1 MATPTLTRRHFV
13 ISSLALA
20 GPASAAPRC
29 VADPKLGGQLCKSF
43 VSIKDAFQETYYAR
57 HESTAIW
64 VACVAVVFATYGH
77 VIQQPRIAAE
87 AYGGFDK
94 IPLDRGV
101 SVAAPLA
108 RDWKDD
114 DGVRFRTSIAP
125 LFDADS
131 DGKLDQNTMIQ
142 AVANG
147 DPLILGGGEHPVVL
161 TALAYADDKAVNRL
175 VAGFVFDPMPM
186 IGPRAL
192 DIDEVV
198 PKKEG
203 GDLRFAVKMKLEK
216 L

>member
-1 MATPTLTRRHFV
+1 MLTRRHFV
-13 ISSLALA
+13 IGSLILA
-20 GPASAAPRC
+20 SPASGAPRC

-43 VSIKDAFQETYYAR
+43 ISVKDAYQETYYAR
-57 HESTAIW
+57 HEPTAIW

-77 VIQQPRIAAE
+77 VVQQPRIAAE

-94 IPLDRGV
+94 IPLDRGLP
-101 SVAAPLA
+101 VATPLA
-108 RDWKDD
+108 RDWTDD
-114 DGVRFRTSIAP
+114 DGVRFRASIAP

-131 DGKLDQNTMIQ
+131 NRKFDQNAMIQ

-147 DPLILGGGEHPVVL
+147 DPLILVGGEHPVVL
-161 TALAYADDKAVNRL
+161 TALAYSDDKAVNRL

-186 IGPRAL
+186 VGPRAL

-203 GDLRFAVKMKLEK
+203 GDLQFAVKMKLERI
-216 L
+216 